1 MSHDGRSPLWGYRC
15 AVLSVTLLVALIAAY
30 ILASRVNDAEARGDL
45 ARRARHRHRKLL
57 FSPVYPVSPFFLPWR
72 PRDPE
77 SWRSWQPRV
86 LEFDVNGGDVVGELT
101 ARRSGYTGLAVTA
114 DASLNVADKIRD
126 ERFPNEGGHEYAYEY
141 YDDETGEWVPAED
154 EDEEVKVAEETPSA
168 DDARFGEAGA
178 GFGGR
183 TAGRRTEITPATDC
197 DAMRCGAAYV
207 SVARRGTSAR
217 TSERRAEARMGG
229 DR

>member
-1 MSHDGRSPLWGYRC
+1 MSQDGRSPLWGYRC

-30 ILASRVNDAEARGDL
+30 ILASRVNDAEARGVN
-45 ARRARHRHRKLL
+45 RHRHRKLL

-141 YDDETGEWVPAED
+141 YDDETGEWVPAEVEEDDNDD
-154 EDEEVKVAEETPSA
+154 EQEVKMVEETQGGA
-168 DDARFGEAGA
+168 ARFGEAGA
-178 GFGGR
+178 GFGAAGTEGR
-183 TAGRRTEITPATDC
+183 ASGLENLGAGL
-197 DAMRCGAAYV
+197 GAV
-207 SVARRGTSAR
+207 GGTLGR
-217 TSERRAEARMGG
+217 
-229 DR
+229 

>member
-45 ARRARHRHRKLL
+45 GRRHRHRKLL

-72 PRDPE
+72 PYDPE

-101 ARRSGYTGLAVTA
+101 ARRSGYTGLALTA
-114 DASLNVADKIRD
+114 AASLNVADKIRD

-154 EDEEVKVAEETPSA
+154 EEDDDDDDQEVKMVEETQGGA
-168 DDARFGEAGA
+168 ARFGEAGA
-178 GFGGR
+178 GFGAAGTEGR
-183 TAGRRTEITPATDC
+183 ASGLENLGAGL
-197 DAMRCGAAYV
+197 GAV
-207 SVARRGTSAR
+207 GGTLGR
-217 TSERRAEARMGG
+217 
-229 DR
+229 

>member
-1 MSHDGRSPLWGYRC
+1 MPHDGRSPLWGYRC
-15 AVLSVTLLVALIAAY
+15 AALSVTLLVALIAAY
-30 ILASRVNDAEARGDL
+30 ILASRVNDAEARGD
-45 ARRARHRHRKLL
+45 ARHWHRKLL

-126 ERFPNEGGHEYAYEY
+126 ERFPKEGGYEYEYAYEY

-154 EDEEVKVAEETPSA
+154 EEDDDDQEVKMVEETQGGA
-168 DDARFGEAGA
+168 ARFGEAGA
-178 GFGGR
+178 GFGAAGTEGR
-183 TAGRRTEITPATDC
+183 ASGLENLGAGL
-197 DAMRCGAAYV
+197 GAV
-207 SVARRGTSAR
+207 GGTLGR
-217 TSERRAEARMGG
+217 
-229 DR
+229 

>member
-1 MSHDGRSPLWGYRC
+1 MSVSPTFGPRHTAALRDRMSQDGRSPLWGYRC

-141 YDDETGEWVPAED
+141 YDDQTGEWVPAED
-154 EDEEVKVAEETPSA
+154 EEDDDDQEVKMVEETQGGA
-168 DDARFGEAGA
+168 ARFGEAGA
-178 GFGGR
+178 GFGAAGTEGR
-183 TAGRRTEITPATDC
+183 ASGLENLGAGF
-197 DAMRCGAAYV
+197 GAV
-207 SVARRGTSAR
+207 GGTLGR
-217 TSERRAEARMGG
+217 
-229 DR
+229 